1 MTLLKWPNK
10 IVNSAPTAS
19 QLTQL
24 LNSLSDVVMMLD
36 EQHQIIMINQCWQDI
51 TGISVDQ
58 TQGKVFTDFLH
69 PEDISNWIQLLQNMR
84 CEAKEV
90 IWFRLISASGELRW
104 CEMRLQSVEKNKL
117 YPLSATLCDITP
129 QVRNEQVRHASYRSL
144 QSLVDRLPAMLYR
157 ARNNISWSMEYV
169 SEGCENVTGYSAQ
182 TMLNQPQ
189 VSLGAM
195 IHAADAGYVWEQVQI
210 ALENQNTFTI
220 QYRLTQANG
229 NEIVVLDKGRGLYS
243 ESGMVL
249 GVEGIIFQIAE

>member
-1 MTLLKWPNK
+1 MTLLKWPAKNLAADP
-10 IVNSAPTAS
+10 SAS

-36 EQHQIIMINQCWQDI
+36 EQHQIKMINQCWQDI
-51 TGISVDQ
+51 TGISIEQ
-58 TQGKVFTDFLH
+58 TQGRTFTDFLH
-69 PEDISNWIQLLQNMR
+69 PEDIASWTQLMQNLR
-84 CEAKEV
+84 PDSKEV

-104 CEMRLQSVEKNKL
+104 CEMRLQSMEKNKL

-169 SEGCENVTGYSAQ
+169 SEGCELITGYSAEN
-182 TMLNQPQ
+182 MLNQPQ

-195 IHAADAGYVWEQVQI
+195 IHGEDAGYVWEQVQI
-210 ALENQNTFTI
+210 ALENRTTFSI
-220 QYRLTQANG
+220 EYRLTQADG
-229 NEIVVLDKGRGLYS
+229 KEIVVQDKGRGLYS

-249 GVEGIIFQIAE
+249 GVEGIIFQTTI

>member
-1 MTLLKWPNK
+1 MAILKWPTKN
-10 IVNSAPTAS
+10 VAAEPSVS
-19 QLTQL
+19 QLNQL
-24 LNSLSDVVMMLD
+24 LNSLSDVVIMLD

-51 TGISVDQ
+51 TGISLEQ
-58 TQGKVFTDFLH
+58 TQGRPFTDFLH
-69 PEDISNWIQLLQNMR
+69 PEDIPSWTQLLQNMR

-104 CEMRLQSVEKNKL
+104 CEMRLQSVDKNKL

-169 SEGCENVTGYSAQ
+169 SEGCEVITGYSAEN
-182 TMLNQPQ
+182 MLNQSQ
-189 VSLGAM
+189 ISLGEM
-195 IHAADAGYVWEQVQI
+195 IHAEDAGYVWEQVQV
-210 ALENQNTFTI
+210 ALEHQTDFNI
-220 QYRLTQANG
+220 QYRLTQADG
-229 NEIVVLDKGRGLYS
+229 KEIVVQDKGRGLYS

-249 GVEGIIFQIAE
+249 GVEGIIFQLA

>member
-1 MTLLKWPNK
+1 MNMLKWPSKN
-10 IVNSAPTAS
+10 VTTEPSAL
-19 QLTQL
+19 QLNQL

-36 EQHQIIMINQCWQDI
+36 DQHQITMINQCWQDI
-51 TGISVDQ
+51 TGINIEQ
-58 TQGKVFTDFLH
+58 TQGKAFTDFLH
-69 PEDISNWIQLLQNMR
+69 PEDIPSWTQLMQKMR
-84 CEAKEV
+84 SDSREV

-104 CEMRLQSVEKNKL
+104 CEMRLQSMEKNKL

-169 SEGCENVTGYSAQ
+169 SEGCELITGYSAEN
-182 TMLNQPQ
+182 MLNQPQ

-195 IHAADAGYVWEQVQI
+195 IHAADASYVWEQVQI
-210 ALENQNTFTI
+210 ALENHTTFNI
-220 QYRLTQANG
+220 QYRLTQADG
-229 NEIVVLDKGRGLYS
+229 QEIMVLDKGRGLYS